1 MQEKTISREGEI
13 PKTLPKI
20 SAPLELTLIKMKTKL
35 ETFLARKGQ
44 IVRLDVSRELKT
56 RAAFKGVDLRKVT
69 CNLKLRAGVDYDNM
83 KSVIE
88 GRANGTKPAESQGLP
103 WGEWKIF
110 PHVITHKG
118 SDYLR
123 FSRLDGLNQAETRFY
138 LDGAE
143 ITKEQAK
150 EMALA
155 SEFREGADAM
165 PDVLTYKAEN
175 VLDIR

>member
-1 MQEKTISREGEI
+1 
-13 PKTLPKI
+13 
-20 SAPLELTLIKMKTKL
+20 MKTKL

-44 IVRLDVSRELKT
+44 IVRLDVSRPLKV
-56 RAAFKGVDLRKVT
+56 RAPYKGLLDLRKVT

-123 FSRLDGLNQAETRFY
+123 FSRLDGPNHAETRYY
-138 LDGAE
+138 LEGKE
-143 ITKEQAK
+143 ITKEEAK
-150 EMALA
+150 EIALA
-155 SEFREGADAM
+155 SEFREGEDAM